1 MNGRRS
7 RSLEDDGQSGSL
19 EDGQNRGL
27 DGGSSRSLDGG
38 SSRSLDGGSGPSL
51 ETAGGPAWPGAD
63 SRLVLRSALG
73 VIILVL
79 LCAVQF
85 LDIADSAIVNVAL
98 PSIQHSL
105 KFSQQNLQ
113 WVASGYIL
121 TYGGFLLLGGRLG
134 DLLGRRRMLLVGLTV
149 FALSS
154 LTAGL
159 AGSAGLLVGARL
171 VQGAGA
177 ALMAP
182 AALSQLTTSFREGRD
197 RNTALGLWGAISG
210 MAAAA
215 GVFLGGVISQGPGW
229 RWVFFVNPPISVAVA
244 AGALVLLGRDR
255 GAGIRA
261 GAFDSQGAVLVTGGV
276 LLLVYSLVRAPAA
289 GWGSAE
295 IILSLTGSAV
305 LIAAF
310 VLNELRSP
318 SPLVPLAVLR
328 VKGLAA
334 ADLTQLIAFSGFF
347 SMFFYATLYMQE
359 ILHYSPLKAGAAYLP
374 ITAGFAVA
382 GGVASQLV
390 TRVGTRPVVVA
401 GCLIAGAG
409 IWYVSRVPLH
419 GSYVSDL
426 LPGFVVM
433 SLGAGSVFVSVT
445 AAANAGVPADKAGL
459 AAGLLNSSQ
468 QVGSALGLAILSA
481 VAITH
486 TGHLLA
492 AHASHLVAADAG
504 YHQALLVGSILMAA
518 SALLALRIG
527 NTRQAAPL
535 VMVNA
540 E

>member
-1 MNGRRS
+1 M
-7 RSLEDDGQSGSL
+7 GSVQERVL
-19 EDGQNRGL
+19 
-27 DGGSSRSLDGG
+27 
-38 SSRSLDGGSGPSL
+38 
-51 ETAGGPAWPGAD
+51 PGAD

-134 DLLGRRRMLLVGLTV
+134 DLLGRRRLLLIGLTV
-149 FALSS
+149 FAVSS

-159 AGSAGLLVGARL
+159 AGSSGLLVAARL
-171 VQGAGA
+171 VQGTGA

-182 AALSQLTTSFREGRD
+182 AALSQLTTSFREGKD
-197 RNTALGLWGAISG
+197 RNTALGVWGAISG

-229 RWVFFVNPPISVAVA
+229 RWVFFVNPPICVVVA
-244 AGALVLLGRDR
+244 AGALALLARDSGTRTR
-255 GAGIRA
+255 GTAFDSK
-261 GAFDSQGAVLVTGGV
+261 AFDSQGAALVTGGV
-276 LLLVYSLVRAPAA
+276 LLLVYSLVRAPVT
-289 GWGSAE
+289 GWGSAQT
-295 IILSLTGSAV
+295 IVTLTGSAV
-305 LIAAF
+305 LLAAF
-310 VLNELRSP
+310 ALNELRSRN
-318 SPLVPLAVLR
+318 PLIPFAVLR
-328 VKGLAA
+328 VKGLVA

-359 ILHYSPLKAGAAYLP
+359 ILHYSPLRAGAAYLP

-382 GGVASQLV
+382 GATASQLV
-390 TRVGTRPVVVA
+390 TRIGTRPVVVA

-409 IWYVSRVPLH
+409 IWWVSRVPLH
-419 GSYVSDL
+419 GSYVTDL
-426 LPGFVVM
+426 LPGFDVM

-468 QVGSALGLAILSA
+468 QVGSALGLAVLSA
-481 VAITH
+481 VAITR
-486 TGHLLA
+486 TSHLIA
-492 AHASHLVAADAG
+492 ARAPHLVAADAG
-504 YHQALLVGSILMAA
+504 YHQALLVGAILMAA
-518 SALLALRIG
+518 AAVLAVRIG

-535 VMVNA
+535 VMVSA

>member
-1 MNGRRS
+1 MKESRGAGARS
-7 RSLEDDGQSGSL
+7 RDGAGPAR
-19 EDGQNRGL
+19 DGAGPARDGTGPARDGTGPARDGTGP
-27 DGGSSRSLDGG
+27 DGGS
-38 SSRSLDGGSGPSL
+38 
-51 ETAGGPAWPGAD
+51 
-63 SRLVLRSALG
+63 RLLLRSALG
-73 VIILVL
+73 VTILVL

-98 PSIQHSL
+98 PSIQHGL
-105 KFSQQNLQ
+105 GFSQQNLQ

-121 TYGGFLLLGGRLG
+121 TYGGFLLLGGRLS
-134 DLLGRRRMLLVGLTV
+134 DLLGRRRLLLAGLTV

-159 AGSAGLLVGARL
+159 AGNPGLLVAARL
-171 VQGAGA
+171 VQGTGA

-197 RNTALGLWGAISG
+197 RNTALGVWGAISG

-229 RWVFFVNPPISVAVA
+229 RWVFFVNPPICVAVA
-244 AGALVLLGRDR
+244 AGALVLLSGDR
-255 GAGIRA
+255 RVRTGTAA
-261 GAFDSQGAVLVTGGV
+261 AFDSQGAVLVTAGV

-289 GWGSAE
+289 GWGSA
-295 IILSLTGSAV
+295 STVLTLAGSAV
-305 LIAAF
+305 LLGGFA
-310 VLNELRSP
+310 VNELRSRN
-318 SPLVPLAVLR
+318 PLVPLAILR

-390 TRVGTRPVVVA
+390 TRIGTRPVVVA

-409 IWYVSRVPLH
+409 IYYVSRVPLH

-445 AAANAGVPADKAGL
+445 AAANAGVPADEAGL

-468 QVGSALGLAILSA
+468 QIGSALGLAILSA
-481 VAITH
+481 VAITRA
-486 TGHLLA
+486 TGLLA
-492 AHASHLVAADAG
+492 AHASHLAAADAG

-518 SALLALRIG
+518 SAVLALRIG

-535 VMVNA
+535 VMVSS